1 MIENISINNYALID
15 HTHIELE
22 KGFSVITGETGA
34 GKSILLGAIGLTLGQ
49 RADSS
54 AIMDKTKKCIVEI
67 EYNIAGYAL
76 KEWFD
81 ENDLDYSEQVMV
93 RRELTAEGKSRCF
106 INDTPVNNKLLKD
119 FGAYMV
125 DIHSQHQSLL
135 LGHPE
140 YQTDILDEQIGSD
153 QFRGSMQV
161 RVSRPVYNSSYSTVL
176 LNFRDNDIDYI
187 YREFEPLEYSETG
200 QNSNLVNLLAFY
212 ANIILGIDYDSFSLM
227 GGNDFF
233 NRAETIVA
241 RCQNAKESGWKSF
254 ENRRNRYW
262 LINNLQDRSYASVR
276 ECIYKYHRLGLDVM
290 SDNLTDGR
298 LAILEALGL
307 LQKAHRIKPNS
318 YLMQVFFD
326 AKADEIVHIF
336 KPAFTDERK
345 RIFNIVSE
353 VNPANSSKYNAL
365 IQEKTN

>member
-1 MIENISINNYALID
+1 MLKQRLFYFCLFILMSYFVTAQELRCNISVSSQKIQGTNRELFSNMQRDMYEFLNNKRWSENIFQYDERIECSIQ
-15 HTHIELE
+15 
-22 KGFSVITGETGA
+22 IT
-34 GKSILLGAIGLTLGQ
+34 
-49 RADSS
+49 
-54 AIMDKTKKCIVEI
+54 
-67 EYNIAGYAL
+67 
-76 KEWFD
+76 
-81 ENDLDYSEQVMV
+81 
-93 RRELTAEGKSRCF
+93 
-106 INDTPVNNKLLKD
+106 
-119 FGAYMV
+119 
-125 DIHSQHQSLL
+125 
-135 LGHPE
+135 
-140 YQTDILDEQIGSD
+140 LDEQIGSD

-187 YREFEPLEYSETG
+187 YREFELLEYSETG